1 MHPAIIALLGFV
13 SWTLVLGLWL
23 VSIRS
28 FKVLMGT
35 NKSDEFPAGIKH
47 GSEFYWRLNR
57 AHLNC
62 IENLPLF
69 GVLVLVGAFTGVL
82 DGTFGLVSQIVQVRE
97 FFRLS
102 LISVQ
107 AQCLQSIP
115 GSPVLSYNTE
125 VLHTFFGTFFTTL
138 ESLDRLKLPHE

>member
-1 MHPAIIALLGFV
+1 MEIHPAIIALLGFV
-13 SWTLVLGLWL
+13 SWTLALGFSL

-69 GVLVLVGAFTGVL
+69 GVLVLVGVFAGVL
-82 DGTFGLVSQIVQVRE
+82 DETFGLVSQIVLGARIFQTLAH
-97 FFRLS
+97 LS
-102 LISVQ
+102 SGSVFAINARFTGFIVQ
-107 AQCLQSIP
+107 Y
-115 GSPVLSYNTE
+115 GSFAYLLWHILHNTGI
-125 VLHTFFGTFFTTL
+125 V
-138 ESLDRLKLPHE
+138 